1 MELEGA
7 KRCFSYL
14 QHNAQVKI
22 PVFISDRHSGIGKWI
37 REKQP
42 NTTHFYDIWHVAK
55 TVTKR
60 VLKASK
66 NKGCEVLKDWTKA
79 IKNHLYWCVTSTKQG
94 FVDLIEAKWLSLI
107 RHTSDRHCDHPNE
120 LFPVCNHGELEPRD
134 WILPGKI
141 PMLIII

>member
-1 MELEGA
+1 MRLEGA

-14 QHNAQVKI
+14 QNNAQVKI
-22 PVFISDRHSGIGKWI
+22 PVFISDRHSGISKWI

-42 NTTHFYDIWHVAK
+42 NTAHYYDIWHVAK

-66 NKGCEVLKDWTKA
+66 NKGCEILKDWTKA

-94 FVDLIEAKWLSLI
+94 FVDLVRAKW
-107 RHTSDRHCDHPNE
+107 
-120 LFPVCNHGELEPRD
+120 
-134 WILPGKI
+134 
-141 PMLIII
+141 